1 MTKAKP
7 IDDTKVFISDQL
19 DQLALQLAM
28 HRRILVWG
36 DMGVGKSTLVMA
48 LSQLLSQRP
57 GYCQILELD
66 PGSPPFGIPGAVSRG
81 WWTGTGFEWAD
92 SQALCSLDAA
102 RFRLPLILA
111 ARRLGTLIER
121 SGHIGPVIIDPPG
134 VVRGVG
140 GAELLTALAE
150 SFEIDAIVAC
160 FRQGA
165 SPGLAQELASFPVD
179 LFGVQA
185 SQAAK
190 RSSKRESAEHRTR
203 LWDKYLSNT
212 VEVTL
217 SIEPIPVLGTP
228 PPRQM
233 PEDWSGRQAALLDAN
248 GRTIRMGEV
257 IGLSEGGLKLRVPHG
272 PEVDVAA
279 ILIRDA
285 GRNAEGRLETVVRV
299 GKLAAA
305 QFVPAEMTPPVKAS
319 DTGEAPVSI
328 RVGAA
333 WAALVG
339 GVLGDPLLH
348 VRLRNLKQSYLFDL
362 GDPGRLPAK
371 VAHQVRAVFLSHA
384 HIDHIGGFLWFLRS
398 RIGRFGPCKIFGP
411 SATITRIQNHI
422 HAVTWDRIEENAPV
436 FEVFEIFGTTW
447 KGARLQ
453 PGKKSIPLPE
463 KTIKDDIILKEEN
476 FSVKAIVCDHGVS
489 SVAYALELHPEI
501 HVRKSKLAASG
512 WFPGPWLGKLKQCLA
527 AGKPGEAIELPDQTV
542 RRAGDLA
549 EELIDIRSG
558 LKLVYAADMADTP
571 ENRNKLTGLA
581 QSAHTLFCETAFTQA
596 DKKRADA
603 NQHLTTLAAVEIAR
617 QAGVK
622 QMVPFHFSK
631 RYEHDPGLVY
641 SEILAA
647 AGPVKII
654 GHYG

>member
-19 DQLALQLAM
+19 DQLALQLAV
-28 HRRILVWG
+28 HRCILVWG
-36 DMGVGKSTLVMA
+36 DMGVGKSTLAMA
-48 LSQLLSQRP
+48 LSQFLSRRP

-66 PGSPPFGIPGAVSRG
+66 PGRPPFGIPGAVSRG
-81 WWTGTGFEWAD
+81 WWTGTGFEWGD

-111 ARRLGTLIER
+111 ARRLGALIER
-121 SGHIGPVIIDPPG
+121 SGHIGPLIIDPPG

-150 SFEIDAIVAC
+150 SFKIDAIVTC

-165 SPGLAQELASFPVD
+165 PLRLDQELSSFPAA
-179 LFGVQA
+179 LFGIQA
-185 SQAAK
+185 SPAAK
-190 RSSKRESAEHRTR
+190 RPSKRESAEQRTR
-203 LWDKYLSNT
+203 LWDKYLSDT

-217 SIEPIPVLGTP
+217 SLEHIPVLGTP
-228 PPRQM
+228 PPGRV
-233 PEDWSGRQAALLDAN
+233 PEAWSGRQAALLDVK
-248 GRTIRMGEV
+248 GSTIRMGEV
-257 IGLSEGGLKLRVPHG
+257 IGLSEGALKLRMPHG
-272 PEVDVAA
+272 PEVDLAA

-285 GRNAEGRLETVVRV
+285 GRNAEGRLETVGRV
-299 GKLAAA
+299 GKPAAA
-305 QFVPAEMTPPVKAS
+305 QFVPAEMTPPVKAT
-319 DTGEAPVSI
+319 DTGEAPLFT

-339 GVLGDPLLH
+339 GVFGDPLLH

-411 SATITRIQNHI
+411 STTITRIRNHI
-422 HAVTWDRIEENAPV
+422 LAVTWDRIEENAPI
-436 FEVFEIFGTTW
+436 FEVFEIFGNTL
-447 KGARLQ
+447 KGARLR
-453 PGKKSIPLPE
+453 PGKKTIALPE
-463 KTIKDDIILKEEN
+463 KTIKDGVILKEDS
-476 FSVKAIVCDHGVS
+476 FSIRAIVCDHGVS

-501 HVRKSKLAASG
+501 RVSKPNLAAFG

-527 AGKPGEAIELPDQTV
+527 AGKPEEEIKLPDQTV
-542 RRAGDLA
+542 RRAGELA
-549 EELIDIRSG
+549 EELIAIRSG

-571 ENRNKLTGLA
+571 ENRKKLTSLA
-581 QSAHTLFCETAFTQA
+581 HSAHTLFCETAFTKA

-622 QMVPFHFSK
+622 QLVPFHFSK

-641 SEILAA
+641 NEILAA

-654 GHYG
+654 GRYK